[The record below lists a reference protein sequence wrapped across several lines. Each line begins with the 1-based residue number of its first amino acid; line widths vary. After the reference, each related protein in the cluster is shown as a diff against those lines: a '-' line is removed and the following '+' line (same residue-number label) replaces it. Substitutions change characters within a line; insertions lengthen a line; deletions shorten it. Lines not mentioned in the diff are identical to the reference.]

1 MKTSRFEKIT
11 LALCSAYLLG
21 RFAVSLLFGI

>member
-11 LALCSAYLLG
+11 LAICSAYLLG

>member
-11 LALCSAYLLG
+11 LAICAAYILG
-21 RFAVSLLFGI
+21 RFAVSLLFGA